1 MTQMELPISTSAF
14 LRDYW
19 QQKPLLIRNAVPNF
33 LNPLSPQELA
43 GLAMEAD
50 VESRIISNNSGQWS
64 LKSGPFH
71 ARDYDGEGL
80 WTLLVQRVDEL
91 IPEVRDLRQLA
102 GFLPSWR
109 LDDVMVSYAVDGAGV
124 GPHFDR
130 YDVFLLQGLGQRRWS
145 LGPMCD
151 DDTPTIES
159 DGLSLLHD
167 FDSEEEFVLNPGDAL
182 YVPPGV
188 AHWGTAIGECM
199 TYSIGFRAPPIS
211 VLAARLTDHVLE
223 RISDTLLLADQSSVE
238 GKSRAGEITASQLDN
253 ARQAVINAFNAL
265 DTGEWLL
272 ELLSESG
279 EDPITTSEP
288 VSSLMALRSD
298 VRLVWHRA
306 ENTPPLIFADGEQ
319 VVSDVTDI
327 ELLSAIAEGQVI
339 DVERLDSRGQDLIE
353 ALADLGIVEAISQTT
368 TH

>member
-1 MTQMELPISTSAF
+1 
-14 LRDYW
+14 
-19 QQKPLLIRNAVPNF
+19 
-33 LNPLSPQELA
+33 
-43 GLAMEAD
+43 
-50 VESRIISNNSGQWS
+50 
-64 LKSGPFH
+64 
-71 ARDYDGEGL
+71 
-80 WTLLVQRVDEL
+80 
-91 IPEVRDLRQLA
+91 
-102 GFLPSWR
+102 
-109 LDDVMVSYAVDGAGV
+109 
-124 GPHFDR
+124 
-130 YDVFLLQGLGQRRWS
+130 
-145 LGPMCD
+145 MCD

-167 FDSEEEFVLNPGDAL
+167 FDSEEKFILNPGDAL

-238 GKSRAGEITASQLDN
+238 GASRAGEVTASQLDN

-279 EDPITTSEP
+279 EDPITVSEP
-288 VSSLMALRSD
+288 VASLMALRPD

-327 ELLSAIAEGQVI
+327 DLLSAIAEGQVI
-339 DVERLDSRGQDLIE
+339 DVERLDARGQDLIE
-353 ALADLGIVEAISQTT
+353 ALADLGVVEAISQTT